1 MKFKSFEQ
9 FVTEMDRSEEIEKD
23 IKDTGAPVPMD
34 VEDTEAEAD
43 EVQTNEAEE
52 TEETA
57 EGETK
62 EEEAEEEA
70 AQLVSEILESCYQAV
85 VKEAMAYEN
94 DAHDDHTA
102 ESYMA
107 ENAALV
113 AGLAGKALKQCKE
126 AYGMEAYE
134 SALNTIK
141 EAFSNKIDSIK
152 LQEAG
157 QDPEEGEGEPEA
169 E

>member
-9 FVTEMDRSEEIEKD
+9 FVSEMDRSEEIEKD
-23 IKDTGAPVPMD
+23 IKDTGTPVPMD
-34 VEDTEAEAD
+34 IEDTEAEAD
-43 EVQTNEAEE
+43 EVQTNESEE
-52 TEETA
+52 GDAPEPGKMDGEEV
-57 EGETK
+57 K
-62 EEEAEEEA
+62 K
-70 AQLVSEILESCYQAV
+70 LVSEMLESCYQDV
-85 VKEAMAYEN
+85 VKEAMEWEN

-113 AGLAGKALKQCKE
+113 AGLAGKALKECKE

-134 SALNTIK
+134 AALNTIK
-141 EAFSNKIDSIK
+141 ESFSNKIDSIK
-152 LQEAG
+152 LQESG
-157 QDPEEGEGEPEA
+157 HDPEEGEEEPEA

>member
-52 TEETA
+52 SPEAGETA
-57 EGETK
+57 EEETK
-62 EEEAEEEA
+62 EEEVKK
-70 AQLVSEILESCYQAV
+70 LVSEILESCYQDV
-85 VKEAMAYEN
+85 VKEAMEWEN

-113 AGLAGKALKQCKE
+113 AGLAANALKECKE

-157 QDPEEGEGEPEA
+157 QEPDEDGEPEA

>member
-1 MKFKSFEQ
+1 M
-9 FVTEMDRSEEIEKD
+9 TI
-23 IKDTGAPVPMD
+23 
-34 VEDTEAEAD
+34 
-43 EVQTNEAEE
+43 
-52 TEETA
+52 
-57 EGETK
+57 
-62 EEEAEEEA
+62 
-70 AQLVSEILESCYQAV
+70 ILLKAIW
-85 VKEAMAYEN
+85 
-94 DAHDDHTA
+94 
-102 ESYMA
+102 A

-157 QDPEEGEGEPEA
+157 QDPEEDGEPEA